1 MKKFGAKGQRW
12 LKVFHLFFACLWVG
26 GAVTLCSKQFFV
38 NPADG
43 GELYGILWTLRYVD
57 DWIIIPGAMGSLL
70 TGLLYSLKTNWG
82 WFKHR
87 WVTVK
92 WVINLY
98 GVIFGTF
105 WLGPWLNSLP
115 PIAKTQG
122 IQALSDPVFAHNRTM
137 LLVFGTFQAATCVF
151 AVFVSVLKPWK
162 TRGQRSEIRGQQ
174 KATDVSG

>member
-1 MKKFGAKGQRW
+1 
-12 LKVFHLFFACLWVG
+12 
-26 GAVTLCSKQFFV
+26 
-38 NPADG
+38 
-43 GELYGILWTLRYVD
+43 
-57 DWIIIPGAMGSLL
+57 
-70 TGLLYSLKTNWG
+70 YSLKTNWG

-122 IQALSDPVFAHNRTM
+122 IQALSDPVFVHNRTM

-162 TRGQRSEIRGQQ
+162 TRSQRSEIRGQQ
-174 KATDVSG
+174 KATDARG